1 MIGTGHWQPSSRCPT
16 CCPRFCWPCD
26 SWANYVCRKPSELRG
41 FFLAI
46 LHKDSGSPGRFWDA
60 TLFATFLTC
69 QVWKYKD
76 HKDYHETSVY
86 IISSNIFH
94 LMTHDLQNDRGFTK
108 LCPWTEAAGC
118 WGNFA
123 EVGWIHVPGLLMS
136 MDMCG
141 RGQNVQNE
149 LRY

>member
-1 MIGTGHWQPSSRCPT
+1 MIQDDWDCASRCPT
-16 CCPRFCWPCD
+16 YCPRFCWPCD
-26 SWANYVCRKPSELRG
+26 SWANYVCRKPSELRC
-41 FFLAI
+41 FFLAKWFCI
-46 LHKDSGSPGRFWDA
+46 KIQEAQEDSEM
-60 TLFATFLTC
+60 LIFATFLTC
-69 QVWKYKD
+69 QVWIIKIIMK
-76 HKDYHETSVY
+76 HQS
-86 IISSNIFH
+86 ISSNTFH

-108 LCPWTEAAGC
+108 LCRWTEAAGC

-123 EVGWIHVPGLLMS
+123 EVAGWIHVPGLLMS